1 MMINKLKKVLLKM
14 MWNLI
19 VLRKMKTQVLL
30 KQKKEFKWDKK
41 FNKGSIIMSN
51 RMVLERDLEI
61 S

>member
-41 FNKGSIIMSN
+41 FNKESIIMSN